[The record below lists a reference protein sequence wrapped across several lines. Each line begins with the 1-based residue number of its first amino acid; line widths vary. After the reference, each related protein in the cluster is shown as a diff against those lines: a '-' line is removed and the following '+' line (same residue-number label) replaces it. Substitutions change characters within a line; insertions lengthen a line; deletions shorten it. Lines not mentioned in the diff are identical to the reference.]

1 MSLSM
6 LIWNE
11 LRLMM
16 YLDRCLCTEGE
27 RRDHTICTYEL
38 TPQYV
43 DMERTEGWEHA
54 RGATYLAG
62 HVSPPS
68 GVVTIGRDPVIAS
81 TPTLLLHDSVR
92 AWHGDVAVYRI
103 EYRILPYGV
112 RWDQGMSTKEYQS
125 ECTVTVS

>member
-1 MSLSM
+1 MPLST

-16 YLDRCLCTEGE
+16 YLDRCLRTEGE
-27 RRDHTICTYEL
+27 RCDHTICTCRL

-43 DMERTEGWEHA
+43 DMERTEGWVHA

-68 GVVTIGRDPVIAS
+68 GVVTIGRDPVIAC
-81 TPTLLLHDSVR
+81 TPTKRHAWLVELLFMGSSHRTSVNTAHDAQDGASVGR
-92 AWHGDVAVYRI
+92 VCDV
-103 EYRILPYGV
+103 
-112 RWDQGMSTKEYQS
+112 Q
-125 ECTVTVS
+125 